1 MLAVRHRGFTIAV
14 DHPAVWIER
23 GDQMVR
29 DLIDVLTHPDI
40 TLFALRHLLAERD
53 RLTTGVFHSPDGR
66 GCFIHLLTEALT
78 PDKHVRN
85 KRDLAR
91 LFGRPHGRPGTL
103 GYIAPQDSAEYQPVK
118 WLVRL
123 VDKQICRLA
132 RLRYGRSA
140 EFFDYHLVLS
150 VTQQVLEQREAVEST
165 SYLRSIVGRT
175 QA

>member
-1 MLAVRHRGFTIAV
+1 MLAVRHRGFTVAA

-23 GDQMVR
+23 GEQIVR
-29 DLIDVLTHPDI
+29 DLIDVLTHPEI
-40 TLFALRHLLAERD
+40 TLASLRHLLDHRE

-66 GCFIHLLTEALT
+66 GCLVHLLTEPLS

-103 GYIAPQDSAEYQPVK
+103 GYIAPADSSEYQPVK
-118 WLVRL
+118 WIVRL
-123 VDKQICRLA
+123 IDKQICRPA

-140 EFFDYHLVLS
+140 EFFDYRLVLI
-150 VTQQVLEQREAVEST
+150 VAEQVLEQREIVESARFQHRMLP
-165 SYLRSIVGRT
+165 SAS
-175 QA
+175 